1 MTEKEFVDKLYTDFS
16 KGEKKVFPDSFLK
29 SEDLEKI
36 DLPGKVFIP
45 GKQLFD
51 QYEIISVDGEN
62 AMQFDNFLICKYLI
76 YASRNSKRPVYIPS
90 EAKSLEII
98 INQYENYVDSII
110 QRIQKEFK
118 KNFPNSLNLNRLTN
132 QLINKLN
139 LARY

>member
-51 QYEIISVDGEN
+51 QYEIISVDGEIV
-62 AMQFDNFLICKYLI
+62 MQFDNFLKCKYLV
-76 YASRNSKRPVYIPS
+76 YASRNSKRPVYIPA
-90 EAKSLEII
+90 EVKSLEII
-98 INQYENYVDSII
+98 VNQYENYVDSII